1 MEFFRRAEGRPS
13 RLAVLP
19 GTFNP
24 ITVAHLELARAA
36 LPLVD
41 EVVFVLPRILPH
53 KEYEGASFDQRLVML
68 EAAAGGHP
76 RFSIAAADHGLF
88 VEIAQECRD
97 AYTFDVWLT
106 FLCGR
111 DAAER
116 IAGWDYGRPGVF
128 VEMLRQFDLLVA
140 ARSGEYTPPPEFR
153 HAVRPLPLSGSF
165 DHVSATGIRDRIARG
180 ERWEHLVPAAIR
192 SFVATIYSRPGDAA

>member
-1 MEFFRRAEGRPS
+1 MQFVRRAEGRAS

-24 ITVAHLELARAA
+24 ITIAHLELARAA

-53 KEYEGASFDQRLVML
+53 KEYLGASFDERLEML
-68 EAAAGGHP
+68 QAAIGDHP
-76 RFSIAAADHGLF
+76 RFSVAAVDHGLV

-97 AYTFDVWLT
+97 AYASDVRLT

-116 IAGWDYGRPGVF
+116 IAGWDYGRPGAF
-128 VEMLRQFDLLVA
+128 GEMLRQFDLLVA
-140 ARSGEYTPPPEFR
+140 GRSGEYTPPSEFR
-153 HAVRPLPLSGSF
+153 HAIRPLPLSGNF
-165 DHVSATGIRDRIARG
+165 DRVSATEIRDRITRG
-180 ERWEHLVPAAIR
+180 DRWEHLVPAAIR
-192 SFVATIYSRPGDAA
+192 QYIGKIYRPA